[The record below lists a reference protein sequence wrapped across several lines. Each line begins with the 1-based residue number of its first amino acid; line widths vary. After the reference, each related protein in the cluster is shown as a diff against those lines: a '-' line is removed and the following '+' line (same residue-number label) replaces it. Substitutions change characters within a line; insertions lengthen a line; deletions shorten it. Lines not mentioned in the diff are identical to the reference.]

1 MQSRKRIAAAFLL
14 SPLAAISSMVL
25 LGRIGNDGFPSLGFL
40 YGVAVMAYGVTFV
53 LGIPAFLLTRAWGL
67 RSVLSYGLIALV
79 VAAVPA
85 AFFDWISGDLLIA
98 AAVVVSGALAGLLF
112 GSIMLGGRPNLLAGG
127 RDG

>member
-1 MQSRKRIAAAFLL
+1 MA
-14 SPLAAISSMVL
+14 L

-40 YGVAVMAYGVTFV
+40 YGVAVIAYGVTFV
-53 LGIPAFLLTRAWGL
+53 VGIPAFLLTRAWGL
-67 RSVLSYGLIALV
+67 RSALSYGLIALL

-85 AFFDWISGDLLIA
+85 AFFDWLSGNGLMA

-112 GSIMLGGRPNLLAGG
+112 GAIILGGRRSPRAGG